1 MKQNID
7 PSNPKGSLI
16 IGQVQLTL
24 LLASIFVVS
33 YVLFHL
39 GSEQTTL
46 TFIQLY
52 LGIFMFVFA
61 VVKLLDYKMFVLTF
75 STYDFVAKRAKAY
88 ARIYPFMLLGLS
100 GVYLIDVLP
109 YFRTIATLIVASVAS
124 IGVIQDVYVQRNQLS
139 CGILGRVI
147 KMPFTT
153 MSLVESAAL
162 VSLSAITLSML

>member
-1 MKQNID
+1 MKQNVD